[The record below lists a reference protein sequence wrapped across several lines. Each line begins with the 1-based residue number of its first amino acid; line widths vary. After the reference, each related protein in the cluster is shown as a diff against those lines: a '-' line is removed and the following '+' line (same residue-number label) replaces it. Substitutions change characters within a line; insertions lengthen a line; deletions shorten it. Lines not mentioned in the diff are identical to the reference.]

1 MASFN
6 KKASVL
12 FMCALLFLSLFTSSP
27 SLFAEEKNNES
38 KEYSYEPYRKEE
50 FPQWVRDLRRFET
63 LLIGSLPFAFFFT
76 NTGYDTYAYVSRDFD
91 QRYLP
96 LFFGSSPEK
105 EEYRQDTRMQR
116 LAVSIS
122 LSGAIALLDYLL
134 GVFDTEKS
142 E

>member
-1 MASFN
+1 MNRIHAKVATF
-6 KKASVL
+6 
-12 FMCALLFLSLFTSSP
+12 
-27 SLFAEEKNNES
+27 SLFAVIFCLLFTPSSMLCAEESTGTRE
-38 KEYSYEPYRKEE
+38 EYSYEPYTKEE

-76 NTGYDTYAYVSRDFD
+76 NTGFETYAYVSRGFD
-91 QRYLP
+91 EGYLP

-122 LSGAIALLDYLL
+122 ISGAIALLDYFL
-134 GVFDTEKS
+134 GVFGTEKS